1 MPQVRVLSFRRIGR
15 NLYAPFY
22 PYLFW
27 LLTELG
33 GQKSVPVFL
42 FFSWQLTGQRY
53 SFWIIVVGVDW
64 ASVSGG
70 QLTLLLYGTKVVTK
84 P

>member
-1 MPQVRVLSFRRIGR
+1 L
-15 NLYAPFY
+15 
-22 PYLFW
+22 
-27 LLTELG
+27 
-33 GQKSVPVFL
+33 
-42 FFSWQLTGQRY
+42 
-53 SFWIIVVGVDW
+53 FWIIVVGVDW